1 LENDMREKLVSGVP
15 GAAAAMDEAARRA
28 SVVAAKR
35 RCARCLYDA
44 ETPAIEFDTQGV
56 CNYCAMHDQFD
67 TEYPTGAEGER
78 RLRELAARIKDA
90 GRGKKFDVIVGVSGG
105 CDSSYLLYKTK
116 ELGLR
121 PLAVHFD
128 NTWDSKIAV
137 ENIHNVLRKL
147 DVELFTYVVDNE
159 EYNDIYRAFMLAGV
173 PDIEAP
179 TDIGLAT
186 TLYLAAEKFGIKYMF
201 EGHSFRTEGVSPLGW
216 LYMDGKY
223 IESVVKRFGNYRSH
237 RLKSFPNLWITRFL
251 KYMLITRVKKVRPLY
266 WIDYRKED
274 TKRFLSEEFG
284 WQWYSGHHLENR
296 FTAFYHSYFLPRRFG
311 IDGRVLGYAAL
322 VRSDQMARDE
332 GLRLLAEPPV
342 CDPDIIEMVKKRLG
356 FSDAEF
362 ERVMT
367 QPRHSYREFTTYKP
381 TFERLRPFF
390 WLMYRLDLVPKSFYI
405 KYTSKTNV

>member
-1 LENDMREKLVSGVP
+1 
-15 GAAAAMDEAARRA
+15 
-28 SVVAAKR
+28 
-35 RCARCLYDA
+35 
-44 ETPAIEFDTQGV
+44 
-56 CNYCAMHDQFD
+56 
-67 TEYPTGAEGER
+67 
-78 RLRELAARIKDA
+78 
-90 GRGKKFDVIVGVSGG
+90 
-105 CDSSYLLYKTK
+105 
-116 ELGLR
+116 
-121 PLAVHFD
+121 
-128 NTWDSKIAV
+128 
-137 ENIHNVLRKL
+137 
-147 DVELFTYVVDNE
+147 
-159 EYNDIYRAFMLAGV
+159 
-173 PDIEAP
+173 
-179 TDIGLAT
+179 
-186 TLYLAAEKFGIKYMF
+186 
-201 EGHSFRTEGVSPLGW
+201 
-216 LYMDGKY
+216 
-223 IESVVKRFGNYRSH
+223 
-237 RLKSFPNLWITRFL
+237 
-251 KYMLITRVKKVRPLY
+251 MLITRVKKVRPLY